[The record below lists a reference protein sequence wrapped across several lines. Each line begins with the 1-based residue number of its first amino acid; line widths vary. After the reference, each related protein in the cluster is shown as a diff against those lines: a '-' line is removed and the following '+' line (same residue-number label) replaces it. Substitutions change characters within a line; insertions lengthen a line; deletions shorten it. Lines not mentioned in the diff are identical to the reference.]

1 MLLLLYI
8 VLNFKVKVT
17 LITPKNVTVSL
28 TVPRLGITSQAV
40 TPASKKQDNF
50 VAILFILFVCFSF
63 WVVSLNSSLVQL
75 ISFATSD

>member
-28 TVPRLGITSQAV
+28 TVCVSLTSQAV